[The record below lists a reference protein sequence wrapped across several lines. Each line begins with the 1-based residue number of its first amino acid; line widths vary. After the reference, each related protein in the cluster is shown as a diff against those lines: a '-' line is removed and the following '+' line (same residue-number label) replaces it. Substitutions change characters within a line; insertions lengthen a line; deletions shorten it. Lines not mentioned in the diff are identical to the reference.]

1 MSPILITIIVVL
13 VAVFAVAIWMDLKRR
28 HLRDT
33 RSGSSMARSGRQ
45 LKLDGRDRG
54 SQSGA
59 GL

>member
-1 MSPILITIIVVL
+1 MSPILLTIVVVL
-13 VAVFAVAIWMDLKRR
+13 VAVFAVAIWMDRKRR

-33 RSGSSMARSGRQ
+33 RSAGSTARSARQ
-45 LKLDGRDRG
+45 MRLDGRDRG